1 LILMA
6 GILQGKTIGS
16 RNTRWEITRE
26 HLPRTI
32 TITGAKQGIE
42 ENIMKLQEKKRE
54 LADQILEG
62 ENLNGSSL
70 TREELV
76 ELLTGK

>member
-1 LILMA
+1 MSGGVRGRRRKLPP
-6 GILQGKTIGS
+6 
-16 RNTRWEITRE
+16 TRS
-26 HLPRTI
+26 
-32 TITGAKQGIE
+32 
-42 ENIMKLQEKKRE
+42 LQEKKRE